1 MSDWTATI
9 DAYCERLDPSFW
21 AEPLNAVSNAA
32 FLIAA
37 AWAWIV
43 ARREGRDDDW
53 AVRALCGVLTAIG
66 IGSFLF
72 HTFAN
77 RWSVMADVIPIMI
90 FILLYLYLT
99 VVRYLG
105 LPVWAG
111 VVKAAVFIPVSS
123 ALEAWLTP
131 ALGRMNGSIGYVPTL
146 LVMAGFAVLLGLR
159 DHPAWR
165 GVAGAAALLV
175 GSLTMRTLDNQAGA
189 VCEAFPAGTHWGWH
203 LLNGTLLGVLI
214 VTFVRHGDRPDSDA
228 PDGDETAARVAR
240 NGASG

>member
-1 MSDWTATI
+1 MTDWTATI

-21 AEPLNAVSNAA
+21 AEPLNAVSNLA
-32 FLIAA
+32 FILAA

-53 AVRALCGVLTAIG
+53 AVRALCAVLFAIG
-66 IGSFLF
+66 VGSFLF
-72 HTFAN
+72 HTLAN
-77 RWSVMADVIPIMI
+77 RWSAMADVLPIMV
-90 FILLYLYLT
+90 FILLYLHLA
-99 VVRYLG
+99 VIRYLE

-111 VVKAAVFIPVSS
+111 AAIAAAFVPVS
-123 ALEAWLTP
+123 AVLESWLTP
-131 ALGRMNGSIGYVPTL
+131 ALGRLNGSIGYVPTFL
-146 LVMAGFAVLLGLR
+146 TLCGFAVLLGLR

-165 GVAGAAALLV
+165 GLAGAAALLTL
-175 GSLTMRTLDNQAGA
+175 SLTMRTLDAQGGA

-214 VTFVRHGDRPDSDA
+214 VAFVHHGERAAPGDDA
-228 PDGDETAARVAR
+228 GEGDAARVAR